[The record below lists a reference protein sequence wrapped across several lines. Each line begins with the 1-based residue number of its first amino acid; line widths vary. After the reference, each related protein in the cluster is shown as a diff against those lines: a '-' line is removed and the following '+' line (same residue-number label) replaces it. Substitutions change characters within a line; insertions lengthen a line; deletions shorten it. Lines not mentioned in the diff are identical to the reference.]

1 MLRKVFIRM
10 ILLGV
15 RMFPLLLYNNKVKI
29 PFFIQE
35 SVYKSDYSSNNKIR
49 RNQETMLKIVLI
61 MLCGI
66 GTGYL
71 LRNKKMSFL
80 GRIITALIW
89 VLLFLLGI
97 EVGSNP
103 RIIGGIQTL
112 GLEAVILTIGGS
124 AGSVLFAWALWKYV
138 TAKQMKS
145 SGSADTEKG
154 GKA

>member
-1 MLRKVFIRM
+1 
-10 ILLGV
+10 
-15 RMFPLLLYNNKVKI
+15 
-29 PFFIQE
+29 
-35 SVYKSDYSSNNKIR
+35 
-49 RNQETMLKIVLI
+49 MLKIVMI

-71 LRNKKMSFL
+71 LRNKKMSFI

-103 RIIGGIQTL
+103 RIISGLQTL
-112 GLEAVILTIGGS
+112 GGSLGS
-124 AGSVLFAWALWKYV
+124 ALFAWALWKYV
-138 TAKQMKS
+138 TAKQAKS
-145 SGSADTEKG
+145 SAHAETGKG

>member
-1 MLRKVFIRM
+1 
-10 ILLGV
+10 
-15 RMFPLLLYNNKVKI
+15 
-29 PFFIQE
+29 
-35 SVYKSDYSSNNKIR
+35 
-49 RNQETMLKIVLI
+49 MLKIVMI

-71 LRNKKMSFL
+71 LRNKEMSFI

-103 RIIGGIQTL
+103 RIISGLQTL
-112 GLEAVILTIGGS
+112 GLEAIALTLGGCLGS
-124 AGSVLFAWALWKYV
+124 ALFAWALWKYV
-138 TAKQMKS
+138 TAKQAKS
-145 SGSADTEKG
+145 SAHAETGKG

>member
-1 MLRKVFIRM
+1 
-10 ILLGV
+10 
-15 RMFPLLLYNNKVKI
+15 
-29 PFFIQE
+29 
-35 SVYKSDYSSNNKIR
+35 
-49 RNQETMLKIVLI
+49 MLKIVLI

-71 LRNKKMSFL
+71 LRNKKISFL

-112 GLEAVILTIGGS
+112 GLEAVVLTFGGS